1 VRPIHPL
8 LVHFPLALLPV
19 SAAAEA
25 VGFFAAMPSLSDT
38 GWWTIAAAAVA
49 GVATAAAGWRDMLRA
64 PLSEA
69 VHARVHR
76 HRAIGLVLA
85 TAIVALAAWRGWL
98 YFGGRPVSMWYLD
111 LIALTVAL
119 AMFQGWLGG
128 ELVYRDG
135 VFVQVDKDAG
145 VGTDATDVA
154 AGHGSHPHDH

>member
-1 VRPIHPL
+1 M
-8 LVHFPLALLPV
+8 
-19 SAAAEA
+19 
-25 VGFFAAMPSLSDT
+25 GFFAAMPSLSDT

-76 HRAIGLVLA
+76 HRAIGLALA
-85 TAIVALAAWRGWL
+85 IALVALAVWRGWL
-98 YFGGRPVSMWYLD
+98 YAGDRPVPMAYLD

-119 AMFQGWLGG
+119 ALFQGWLGG

-135 VFVQVDKDAG
+135 VFVQVGKDAG
-145 VGTDATDVA
+145 AGTTDDA
-154 AGHGSHPHDH
+154 AGHGAHPHDH

>member
-1 VRPIHPL
+1 MRPIHPL

-25 VGFFAAMPSLSDT
+25 VGFFAAMPSLSHT

-76 HRAIGLVLA
+76 HRAIGLALA
-85 TAIVALAAWRGWL
+85 TVLVALALWRGWL
-98 YFGGRPVSMWYLD
+98 YVGGQPVPMAYLD

-119 AMFQGWLGG
+119 ALFQGWLGG

-135 VFVQVDKDAG
+135 VFVQVEKDAG
-145 VGTDATDVA
+145 AAPDGTDDA
-154 AGHGSHPHDH
+154 AAHGAHSHDH